1 MMHYVLSFL
10 AVSVPLLLMPGLTAA
25 QASEGTASAV
35 FAGGCFWCMEPP
47 FDALDGVISTTSGYT
62 GGELADPTYEQVSN
76 GGTGHVEA
84 VEVVYDPEIVS
95 YETLLDVFWRNID
108 PVDDGGQFCDR
119 GPQYRSA
126 IFVRN
131 ERQRLAAEASRRK
144 VARSGEL
151 SGEIATAIRP
161 ATAFYAAEPYHQDY
175 YRENPLRYKFYRF
188 TCGRDQRLS
197 ELWGDDRDG

>member
-1 MMHYVLSFL
+1 MMRCVLSL
-10 AVSVPLLLMPGLTAA
+10 LTVSMPLLMPGAAAA
-25 QASEGTASAV
+25 QADGGTESAI

-62 GGELADPTYEQVSN
+62 GGELVDPTYEQVSS

-95 YETLLDVFWRNID
+95 YEMLLDVFWRNID

-119 GPQYRSA
+119 GPQYRSS

-131 ERQRLAAEASRRK
+131 ERQRLTAEASRTK

-161 ATAFYAAEPYHQDY
+161 ARAFYPAEAYHQDY

-197 ELWGDDRDG
+197 ELWGDDRNG